1 MDEDPATMANAEPT
15 TGGPDPTASSA
26 TQPDSVT
33 RGFLFADLRAYTD
46 FVESHGAASA
56 AELLVRYRMLA
67 RTAIARFGGAEIKTE
82 GDSFYVV
89 FSSVSSAVRCGLA
102 ITADAAAASSEHPD
116 EPIRVGVGIHAGET
130 VETGEGY
137 VGSPVNIAAR
147 ICAQAASGEV
157 LVSETV
163 RALTK
168 SLLPVRFEPRGRRQ
182 LKGITDP
189 IALFAVLETAPG
201 AAPWAADGRR
211 RLRGRWLLATLLG
224 GAVLLAGAAGFG
236 WWALHPAGLPPGAWT
251 IGLDMP
257 LSGDTAFRGEPVLN
271 AVQLAIDD
279 VNQAGGILGSPLT
292 LEAYDDA
299 GETPSGQDPQRGA
312 ANASSMVADPETIA
326 MIGPWGSAVGF
337 SVLPITNEAGL
348 FECSPANTLP
358 ELTKPRYGA
367 LDLRSAYPDRIN
379 YVRLAPA
386 DDIQAPALASF
397 AFHDLGATV
406 ALVIDD
412 TEVGRDIADG
422 FQQAF
427 TDLGGRV
434 VRRALN
440 PGADPLSVLAPASDG
455 GEAPG
460 VVFFGGFTDT
470 GGAQLR
476 LAMEEAGLGS
486 VPFLSWDGLLDG
498 SGTDEGSFIQLVGPA
513 AVGSYIAHA
522 SLGPH
527 KASFAEAYRAAY
539 GEEPDEYSAAAY
551 ACVEIIVASLRAIA
565 ATSPSA
571 DGLREALRA
580 YAVDPSH
587 RYETVLGTVGFDA
600 NGDSIQQFV
609 TFYRVDPSA
618 ADGAGDWVTHKQ
630 QDFGPAP

>member
-1 MDEDPATMANAEPT
+1 MTDPELTMR
-15 TGGPDPTASSA
+15 GLDPTPESA
-26 TQPDSVT
+26 TQPDSQT
-33 RGFLFADLRAYTD
+33 RGFLFSDLRGYTH
-46 FVESHGAASA
+46 FVETHGASSA
-56 AELLVRYRMLA
+56 AALIDRYRLLA

-102 ITADAAAASSEHPD
+102 ITADASAASSQYPA
-116 EPIRVGVGIHAGET
+116 EPIQVGVGIHAGET
-130 VETGEGY
+130 VETHEGY

-147 ICAQAASGEV
+147 ICARAASGEV

-163 RALTK
+163 RALTR
-168 SLLPVRFEPRGRRQ
+168 SLLPVRFEPRGRRR
-182 LKGITDP
+182 LKGIGDP
-189 IALFAVLETAPG
+189 IALFAVTDTAPG
-201 AAPWAADGRR
+201 ATPWANPGGRR
-211 RLRGRWLLATLLG
+211 RRRRTMLVGSAALLAVLG
-224 GAVLLAGAAGFG
+224 ALG
-236 WWALHPAGLPPGAWT
+236 WWALHPPAGQPAAGLPPGVWT

-257 LSGDTAFRGEPVLN
+257 LSGGAAFRGKPARN
-271 AVQLAIDD
+271 AAQLAIDD
-279 VNQAGGILGSPLT
+279 ANAAGGILGSRLA
-292 LEAYDDA
+292 LEPYDDA
-299 GETPSGQDPQRGA
+299 GGTPSGQDPERGA
-312 ANASSMVADPETIA
+312 TNALSMVADPETIA
-326 MIGPWGSAVGF
+326 MIGPWGSAVGAA
-337 SVLPITNEAGL
+337 VLPVTNEAGL

-367 LDLRSAYPDRIN
+367 LDLRSAYPNRIN

-397 AFHDLGATV
+397 AFHDLGATK

-412 TEVGRDIADG
+412 TDVGRDIADG

-440 PGADPLSVLAPASDG
+440 PGGDPLTVLAPESG
-455 GEAPG
+455 GAEGPG

-470 GGAQLR
+470 GGARVR
-476 LAMEEAGLGS
+476 LAMEDAGLGL
-486 VPFLSWDGLLDG
+486 VPFLSWDGLFDG
-498 SGTDEGSFIQLVGPA
+498 TGAEEGSFIERVGPA
-513 AVGSYIAHA
+513 ATGSYVAHA

-539 GEEPDEYSAAAY
+539 GEEPDEYTAAAY
-551 ACVEIIVASLRAIA
+551 ACVEVIVASLRAIA
-565 ATSPSA
+565 ATGPTA

-580 YAVDPSH
+580 YAVDPRH
-587 RYETVLGTVGFDA
+587 RYDTVIGTVGFDA

-609 TFYRVDPSA
+609 TFYRADTSA
-618 ADGAGDWVTHKQ
+618 ADGAGDWVIHKQ